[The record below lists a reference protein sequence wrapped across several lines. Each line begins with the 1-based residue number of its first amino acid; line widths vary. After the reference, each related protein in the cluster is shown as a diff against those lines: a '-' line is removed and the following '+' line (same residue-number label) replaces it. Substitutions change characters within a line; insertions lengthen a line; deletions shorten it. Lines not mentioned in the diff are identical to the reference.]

1 MGGTT
6 PETTVLI
13 AFINDQ
19 PNAAP
24 PVVVVFPFPKLRLT
38 PPNFTNAQIIVAMY
52 AVGDKSDFT
61 TNSGP
66 ALLGWSHANGN
77 CSIHVRKNATICDV
91 EIPAEGGK

>member
-24 PVVVVFPFPKLRLT
+24 PVVVFPLPKFRLT

-52 AVGDKSDFT
+52 AVGDKTDFT

-77 CSIHVRKNATICDV
+77 WSNHVRKNATICDV
-91 EIPAEGGK
+91 EIPAEEGK